1 MTSRFIRRVL
11 ILGAVSG
18 LLIAAMRLVE
28 YRFLV
33 IDHST
38 EIYGAIVAAAF
49 AAVGIWLGQ
58 YLRRPRVVVKEVVVG
73 VPVEVRVPA
82 YRDNVAAGQLTFGQ
96 GFTVGLLITLV
107 SCLCYVV
114 TWQIVYYNFIPD
126 FMDRYA
132 AYMVEQLRASGESAA
147 VIEEKAR
154 EMQAFKAMYANPLVN
169 AAFTFLEPFPV
180 GLLMTVISAALL
192 RAPHRKV

>member
-192 RAPHRKV
+192 RATHRKV

>member
-1 MTSRFIRRVL
+1 MKRTVL
-11 ILGAVSG
+11 TFG
-18 LLIAAMRLVE
+18 LLSGALSSLMLAATVP
-28 YRFLV
+28 F
-33 IDHST
+33 IDR
-38 EIYGAIVAAAF
+38 IGF
-49 AAVGIWLGQ
+49 DRG
-58 YLRRPRVVVKEVVVG
+58 VVVG
-73 VPVEVRVPA
+73 YTAIVISFLFVYFGVRS

-96 GFTVGLLITLV
+96 GFTVGLLITII

-132 AYMVEQLRASGESAA
+132 AYVIEQLRASGEPTA

-154 EMQAFKAMYANPLVN
+154 EMQAFKTMYANPLVN

-180 GLLMTVISAALL
+180 GLVMTLIAAVLL
-192 RAPHRKV
+192 RRSAGTT